1 MYKYVYFT
9 HLFLNQFSN
18 YFTFLKYELTL
29 NKIKSAISHP
39 AFQDISIGCQKNYI
53 GRPLDLILFTQ
64 KCKYCILFTHSE
76 SVLLIRQIIKIHFV

>member
-29 NKIKSAISHP
+29 NKMISAISHP
-39 AFQDISIGCQKNYI
+39 AFQDIGIGCQKKLYRSTT
-53 GRPLDLILFTQ
+53 RPYLI
-64 KCKYCILFTHSE
+64 HP
-76 SVLLIRQIIKIHFV
+76 KI